1 MVFYGI
7 LLYRYPYYIL
17 HFFILRLSCFKSLG
31 QNRRVTNSDLGNPD
45 SDLGNPDS
53 DLGNPDVPV
62 PASRPREPWVMGNPL
77 LRVENLTKN
86 ENGNQNDIARHRK
99 ITYRTVRNRTKMRS
113 GKKIRDKVARKKCTK
128 PYVGIRRMFIRFLA
142 IFPVLAGEHAAK
154 HALSLDLTFQCLPNS
169 ARITLRFSAGRN
181 TASPWNDFCAPKD
194 SDTAANLTSVILWF
208 VEAKAAKECNPNLV
222 PVNLKKCCY

>member
-1 MVFYGI
+1 MT
-7 LLYRYPYYIL
+7 
-17 HFFILRLSCFKSLG
+17 LR
-31 QNRRVTNSDLGNPD
+31 D
-45 SDLGNPDS
+45 
-53 DLGNPDVPV
+53 
-62 PASRPREPWVMGNPL
+62 
-77 LRVENLTKN
+77 
-86 ENGNQNDIARHRK
+86 
-99 ITYRTVRNRTKMRS
+99 TVRSHTVQYETEQNEKWQ
-113 GKKIRDKVARKKCTK
+113 KIRDKVARKKCTK

-142 IFPVLAGEHAAK
+142 IFPVLAGEHAVK

-222 PVNLKKCCY
+222 PVNLKSAVTRLPQRPKESTCKWKSLAGELLQQCVMGIDKHSIPDCVSAQVF

>member
-113 GKKIRDKVARKKCTK
+113 GKKS
-128 PYVGIRRMFIRFLA
+128 A
-142 IFPVLAGEHAAK
+142 IKLQEKSVRNRTWEFDACSFDFSQFFP
-154 HALSLDLTFQCLPNS
+154 CLQ
-169 ARITLRFSAGRN
+169 
-181 TASPWNDFCAPKD
+181 
-194 SDTAANLTSVILWF
+194 
-208 VEAKAAKECNPNLV
+208 
-222 PVNLKKCCY
+222 VNMPQSTP